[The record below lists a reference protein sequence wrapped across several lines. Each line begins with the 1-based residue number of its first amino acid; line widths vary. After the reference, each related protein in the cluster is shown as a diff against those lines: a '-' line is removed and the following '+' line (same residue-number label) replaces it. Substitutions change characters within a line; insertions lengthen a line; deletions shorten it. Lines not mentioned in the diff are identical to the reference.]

1 MCFLVWGYIINKI
14 WSWLINL
21 CNYIG
26 FFCKVINVKIY
37 MWVLFRV
44 WRNIVSNVGENI
56 WILLVLVCMV
66 IMFYLDMRWYN

>member
-1 MCFLVWGYIINKI
+1 M
-14 WSWLINL
+14 
-21 CNYIG
+21 G

-44 WRNIVSNVGENI
+44 WGNIVSNVGENI

-66 IMFYLDMRWYN
+66 MMFYLDMRWYN